1 MFLRLLASELFE
13 AKLLDLTP
21 TTMLT
26 NILAIS
32 KNTFRETVRDRIL
45 LSAFFVIVAMIVFTL
60 FIASISLEQSV
71 RMIIDFSITAIYAL
85 QIFVAIFIGSMLI
98 YKEIERKTFYLLLPK
113 PVTQIEIIIGKCL
126 GLTLTTVVVTLLS
139 TVVLYAILLLQ
150 GGPLFFWPILLSVF
164 MSTLEAVLLILISIL
179 FSGITSPILA
189 SVSTITIFIIGH
201 AEGIFRYIF
210 MTTKLPFVEMI
221 TKAVYYVLP
230 NLEKFNIRND
240 IIHGVIPTF
249 SVILVAVLY
258 ALSYALLLLVITQ
271 LAFRKKDY

>member
-1 MFLRLLASELFE
+1 
-13 AKLLDLTP
+13 
-21 TTMLT
+21 MLT

-60 FIASISLEQSV
+60 FIASISLEQST
-71 RMIIDFSITAIYAL
+71 RMIIDFSTTAIYAL

-113 PVTQIEIIIGKCL
+113 PVTQTEVIIGKCL

-139 TVVLYAILLLQ
+139 TAVLYGILFIQ
-150 GGPLFFWPILLSVF
+150 GGSIFFLPILASVF
-164 MSTLEAVLLILISIL
+164 MSTLEAILLILISIL

-189 SVSTITIFIIGH
+189 SVSTVSIFIIGH
-201 AEGIFRYIF
+201 AEGIFRYMF
-210 MTTKLPFVEMI
+210 MTTKIPAIKVAAE
-221 TKAVYYVLP
+221 AVYYILP

-240 IIHGVIPTF
+240 IIHGIIPSF
-249 SVILVAVLY
+249 GILAVSTLY

-271 LAFRKKDY
+271 RAFRKKDY

>member
-1 MFLRLLASELFE
+1 
-13 AKLLDLTP
+13 
-21 TTMLT
+21 MLS

-32 KNTFRETVRDRIL
+32 KNTFRETIRDRIL
-45 LSAFFVIVAMIVFTL
+45 LSALFVILAMIVFTL
-60 FIASISLEQSV
+60 FIASISLEQST

-98 YKEIERKTFYLLLPK
+98 YKEIERKTFYLILPK
-113 PVTQIEIIIGKCL
+113 PITQLEIVIGKCA
-126 GLTLTTVVVTLLS
+126 GLTLTTVAVTLLS
-139 TVVLYAILLLQ
+139 TIVLYIILFFQSGELY
-150 GGPLFFWPILLSVF
+150 FWPILLSVF

-210 MTTKLPFVEMI
+210 MTTQLQIVEII
-221 TKAVYYVLP
+221 TKVIYYVLP

-240 IIHGVIPTF
+240 IIHGVVPTF
-249 SVILVAVLY
+249 SIILVAVLY
-258 ALSYALLLLVITQ
+258 AISYALLLLVIMQ